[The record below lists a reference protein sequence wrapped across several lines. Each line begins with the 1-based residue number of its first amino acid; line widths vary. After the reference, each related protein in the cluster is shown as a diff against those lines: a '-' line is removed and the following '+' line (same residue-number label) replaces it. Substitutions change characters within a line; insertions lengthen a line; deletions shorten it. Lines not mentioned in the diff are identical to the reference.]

1 VPRKNNDRGAVQAKV
16 IQPGDSG
23 IWATCNKGREGKCVG
38 ELRDLFT
45 DYAERL
51 YGGDAGDDEANAANG
66 TVDIESEINAEV
78 AGIRK
83 PASVQLFTPVRLD
96 VQCVVFFKTVA
107 PVEPVSF
114 VRAICEDAVSKSAIK
129 RTRFAK
135 RLSPMTMMGRASTEG
150 LEKVAIEVLAPH
162 FHREPFVA
170 RKVSPPNLQMQG
182 DAPATSIHH
191 GGSRA

>member
-1 VPRKNNDRGAVQAKV
+1 MQSRVATAMPTESTRTSAEQRSQQVKKQWRVPRKNDRGAVQAKI

-45 DYAERL
+45 EYAEQL
-51 YGGDAGDDEANAANG
+51 YGSEVNGDDPHGAHEGDDAEG
-66 TVDIESEINAEV
+66 PVDIESEITAEV

-107 PVEPVSF
+107 PVEPVAF
-114 VRAICEDAVSKSAIK
+114 VKKICEDALGHAAMK
-129 RTRFAK
+129 RTRTAK
-135 RLSPMTMMGRASTEG
+135 RLSPMTRMDRASVE
-150 LEKVAIEVLAPH
+150 LSL
-162 FHREPFVA
+162 
-170 RKVSPPNLQMQG
+170 
-182 DAPATSIHH
+182 IHI
-191 GGSRA
+191 